1 MWLIDKG
8 YSICVELS
16 TGYAVD
22 LVFHSII
29 ESEFYKSGYS
39 VCQWVINPIKNRMNE
54 VHVELYQ

>member
-1 MWLIDKG
+1 MWLIDKC

-16 TGYAVD
+16 TSYAVD

-39 VCQWVINPIKNRMNE
+39 VSVNGLLTQLRIE
-54 VHVELYQ
+54 